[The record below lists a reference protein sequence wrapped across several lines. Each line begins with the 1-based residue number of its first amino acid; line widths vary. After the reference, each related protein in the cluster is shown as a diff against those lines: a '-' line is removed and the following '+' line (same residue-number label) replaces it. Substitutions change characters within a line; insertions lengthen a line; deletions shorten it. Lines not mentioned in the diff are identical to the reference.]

1 MNRAKKIAI
10 CGAFC
15 ALLIVIQY
23 AFSAIKGVELVT
35 LFFITF
41 CFTFGGLYGL
51 LAAFSFSLLRCLL
64 YGFFPNVLILY
75 LVFYPTLAL
84 AAGVLGKRLK
94 ESSSFKQLIA
104 VTIFGLVCTVYF
116 SALDCVVTPLFYN
129 YTQKAW
135 IAYVYQCIPVCLIQ
149 CCSTFASFLLL
160 FLPLK
165 KAFGLIAKRVEKP

>member
-1 MNRAKKIAI
+1 MDKAKKIAI

-35 LFFITF
+35 LFFVTF

-51 LAAFSFSLLRCLL
+51 LVAFSFSLLRVLL

-84 AAGVLGKRLK
+84 AAGVLGKRLR
-94 ESSSFKQLIA
+94 ESSNVKQLI
-104 VTIFGLVCTVYF
+104 VIILFGLACTVYF
-116 SALDCVVTPLFYN
+116 SALDCIVTPLFYK
-129 YTQKAW
+129 YAQKAW
-135 IAYVYQCIPVCLIQ
+135 VAYVYQSIPVCLIQ
-149 CCSTFASFLLL
+149 CCSTVASLLLL
-160 FLPLK
+160 FIPLK
-165 KAFGLIAKRVEKP
+165 KAFGLIAKRVE

>member
-1 MNRAKKIAI
+1 MNKAKKIAI

-15 ALLIVIQY
+15 ALLIVVQY

-35 LFFITF
+35 LFFVAF

-51 LAAFSFSLLRCLL
+51 LVAFSFSLLRVLL

-84 AAGVLGKRLK
+84 AAGGLGKRLK
-94 ESSSFKQLIA
+94 ESSNVKQLIA
-104 VTIFGLVCTVYF
+104 IILFALLFTVYF
-116 SALDCVVTPLFYN
+116 SALDCVITPLFYK
-129 YTQKAW
+129 YAQKAW
-135 IAYVYQCIPVCLIQ
+135 MAYVYQCIPVCLIQ
-149 CCSTFASFLLL
+149 CCSTFVSFLLL

-165 KAFGLIAKRVEKP
+165 KTFNLIAKRVE